1 MCDFGRLTYK
11 AMNEARLLTPFVREE
26 GARKVAAWGSLLPDV
41 AFRLK
46 AAADKGGTDRVAVI
60 ASPHSSNEELYL
72 LRRFATELLG
82 TRNLAFT
89 HRVAGDGFADDF
101 LIRADKNPNSRGA
114 QLLGIPD
121 GAAFDMLVSKID
133 AGGIDALLVF
143 GNVVGALSE
152 EETAALLAKVPYV
165 AQVGTNEGPV
175 SKAATAVLPS
185 ASVAERGG
193 TFTNHAGRV
202 QRFRPGFPARGKA
215 KNPVEILASLGNRL
229 GAGWT
234 FAGEASVFRAL
245 AESEASFAGMS
256 YDSLGMS
263 GQEIKG

>member
-1 MCDFGRLTYK
+1 
-11 AMNEARLLTPFVREE
+11 VREE

-60 ASPHSSNEELYL
+60 ASPQSSNEELYL
-72 LRRFATELLG
+72 LRRFATELLA

-89 HRVAGDGFADDF
+89 HRVAGDGFSDDF

-121 GAAFDMLVSKID
+121 GAAFDALVSKID

-143 GNVVGALSE
+143 GNVVGAFSE

-175 SKAATAVLPS
+175 SKAAAAVLPS

-202 QRFRPGFPARGKA
+202 QRFRSGFPARGKA
-215 KNPVEILASLGNRL
+215 KNPVEILVALGNRL

-234 FAGEASVFRAL
+234 FAGEASVFRAV
-245 AESEASFAGMS
+245 AESEASFAGMR
-256 YDSLGMS
+256 YDSVGMF
-263 GQEIKG
+263 GQEIKE